1 MKNILSIL
9 FLFGILYSTYGQ
21 STEILTESSS
31 KNKVLQENLPKI
43 YITDDINILFRSP
56 ENVQF
61 VDLSSDKL
69 IGDLPTDN
77 IVRLKLAKY
86 KSPDKI
92 TDSLQI
98 FDKEEIRYFDGQ
110 EVGIISVVGQSFVA
124 QYQIVY
130 TSNNLAFG
138 GREQDKVITN
148 VQISEMDMQQLE
160 FPSITLSDYELKKY
174 SQKIMK
180 YGEKKKLRNSKDFKM
195 GIDVNNIYAYDNYIF
210 LDISFTNTTNLV
222 YEIGDVGFSIDD
234 KRIYKATNNQSIV
247 IKPVYQLYEHSR
259 FKKQFRNIYV
269 LQKFTFPNNK
279 VLNVRIHENGI
290 SGRTLSTTIKYSDLL
305 QADTF

>member
-1 MKNILSIL
+1 MKKIFSII
-9 FLFGILYSTYGQ
+9 FLFGILATTYSQ
-21 STEILTESSS
+21 STAYQIEPIKS
-31 KNKVLQENLPKI
+31 KILQEALPKI
-43 YITDDINILFRSP
+43 YITNDINILFRSP
-56 ENVQF
+56 ETVQF
-61 VDLSSDKL
+61 VDLSSEKL
-69 IGDLPTDN
+69 IGDLPADN

-98 FDKEEIRYFDGQ
+98 FDKEEIKYFDGQ

-130 TSNNLAFG
+130 TSNNLAYG
-138 GREQDKVITN
+138 AREQDKVITN
-148 VQISEMDMQQLE
+148 VQISGADMQQLE
-160 FPSITLSDYELKKY
+160 YPTITLSDFEMKHY

-180 YGEKKKLRNSKDFKM
+180 YGEKKKLRRSEGFKM
-195 GIDVNNIYAYDNYIF
+195 GIDINNIYALDNYIF
-210 LDISFTNTTNLV
+210 LDISFKNSTNLV
-222 YEIGDVGFSIDD
+222 YEIGDVEFSIDD

-247 IKPVYQLYEHSR
+247 LKPVFKLYEHSKFR
-259 FKKQFRNIYV
+259 KQFRNIYV

-290 SGRTLSTTIKYSDLL
+290 SGRTLSTIIKYSDLL
-305 QADTF
+305 EADTF